1 MTETRS
7 GARRCANQ
15 SAVMIEII
23 EALEAWCPPT
33 FTPEVFAR
41 TLLAWWTIE
50 VAIQSTR
57 RSTACSSSADGAVR
71 PGAASIAMVR
81 GSSPMAA
88 RATLDAPH

>member
-15 SAVMIEII
+15 SAVMIETI
-23 EALEAWCPPT
+23 EALEAWWPPT

-41 TLLAWWTIE
+41 TLLAWWTID

-71 PGAASIAMVR
+71 SWIAWVAMVR
-81 GSSPMAA
+81 GSSPGAA
-88 RATLDAPH
+88 RAAP